1 MVLNRVLLLN
11 AVVSKLV
18 PLIET
23 EVPLVPIVGV
33 KLLIVGALELTT
45 VKLVAL
51 EIDPAGEVTLIK
63 PVVAPE
69 GTLVTIL
76 VAVDEVTVAAV
87 PLNVTVLL
95 LGVVLNAVPQ
105 IVTEVPIVP
114 LPGVNAISDIDAEL

>member
-1 MVLNRVLLLN
+1 MLLLN

-33 KLLIVGALELTT
+33 KLVIVGALELTT

-51 EIDPAGEVTLIK
+51 EIDPAGEVTLIT

-69 GTLVTIL
+69 GTLVTIF

-95 LGVVLNAVPQ
+95 PGVVLNAVP
-105 IVTEVPIVP
+105 
-114 LPGVNAISDIDAEL
+114 